1 MGYYNSNQGIDF
13 SRLDI
18 NKTRQSLQNG
28 GSIVYKD
35 SYYNP
40 GTKVYVKSKTRQ
52 NISTEMRSVIVDCIK
67 EQIDDYDVVVSRL
80 ESSGLDSVKESYWDM
95 ALRAFSYLDIN
106 SESDVEGWISNPK
119 PVQSYMTKEVA

>member
-1 MGYYNSNQGIDF
+1 MGYNKGIDF
-13 SRLDI
+13 SRLDV
-18 NKTRQSLQNG
+18 NKTRQSLQSG

-40 GTKVYVKSKTRQ
+40 GKKVYVKSKTRQ
-52 NISTEMRSVIVDCIK
+52 VVTSDMRSVIVECIK

-95 ALRAFSYLDIN
+95 ALRAFSYLDVN
-106 SESDVEGWISNPK
+106 SESDVEGWISSPK
-119 PVQSYMTKEVA
+119 DIKTYMSKEAV

>member
-13 SRLDI
+13 SRLDV

-40 GTKVYVKSKTRQ
+40 GKKVYVKSKSRQ
-52 NISTEMRSVIVDCIK
+52 IVTSEMRSVIVECIK
-67 EQIDDYDVVVSRL
+67 DKVDDYDVVVSRL

-106 SESDVEGWISNPK
+106 SESDVDGWISSPK
-119 PVQSYMTKEVA
+119 PVKSYMTKEVA

>member
-1 MGYYNSNQGIDF
+1 MGYNQGIDF

-18 NKTRQSLQNG
+18 NKTRQSLQSG

-106 SESDVEGWISNPK
+106 SERDVDEWIKNPK
-119 PVQSYMTKEVA
+119 DIKFYKECV

>member
-1 MGYYNSNQGIDF
+1 MGYNKGIDF

-40 GTKVYVKSKTRQ
+40 GKKVYVKSKTRQ
-52 NISTEMRSVIVDCIK
+52 VVTSEMRSVIVECIK
-67 EQIDDYDVVVSRL
+67 DKVDNFDVVLSRL

-106 SESDVEGWISNPK
+106 SESDVDN
-119 PVQSYMTKEVA
+119 

>member
-1 MGYYNSNQGIDF
+1 MGYNSNQGIDF

-40 GTKVYVKSKTRQ
+40 GKKVYVKSKTRQ
-52 NISTEMRSVIVDCIK
+52 VVTSEMRSVIVECIK
-67 EQIDDYDVVVSRL
+67 DKVDDFDVVLSRL

-106 SESDVEGWISNPK
+106 SESDVDNWIESPK
-119 PVQSYMTKEVA
+119 DIKSYMSKEAV

>member
-1 MGYYNSNQGIDF
+1 MGYNNKGIDF

-40 GTKVYVKSKTRQ
+40 GKKVYVKSKTRQ
-52 NISTEMRSVIVDCIK
+52 VVTSDMRSVIVECIK

-95 ALRAFSYLDIN
+95 ALRAFSYLDVN
-106 SESDVEGWISNPK
+106 SESDVEGWISSPK
-119 PVQSYMTKEVA
+119 DIKTYMSKEAV

>member
-40 GTKVYVKSKTRQ
+40 GKKVYVKSKTRQ
-52 NISTEMRSVIVDCIK
+52 VVTSEMRSVIVECIK
-67 EQIDDYDVVVSRL
+67 DKVDDYDVVVSRL

-106 SESDVEGWISNPK
+106 SESDVDNWINNPK
-119 PVQSYMTKEVA
+119 PVKTYMTKEVV

>member
-13 SRLDI
+13 SRLDV

-40 GTKVYVKSKTRQ
+40 GKKVYVKSKSRQ
-52 NISTEMRSVIVDCIK
+52 VVTSDMRSVIVECIK
-67 EQIDDYDVVVSRL
+67 DKVDDFDVVSSRL

-95 ALRAFSYLDIN
+95 ALRAFSYLDVN
-106 SESDVEGWISNPK
+106 SESDVDNWIKSPK
-119 PVQSYMTKEVA
+119 DIKSYMTKECA

>member
-40 GTKVYVKSKTRQ
+40 GKKVYVKSKTRQ
-52 NISTEMRSVIVDCIK
+52 VVTSEMRSVIVECIK
-67 EQIDDYDVVVSRL
+67 DKVDDFDVVLSRL

-106 SESDVEGWISNPK
+106 SESDVDNWIKSPK
-119 PVQSYMTKEVA
+119 DIKFYKECV

>member
-1 MGYYNSNQGIDF
+1 MGYNSNQGIDF

-18 NKTRQSLQNG
+18 NKTRQSLQSG

-52 NISTEMRSVIVDCIK
+52 NISTEMRSPVTLI
-67 EQIDDYDVVVSRL
+67 
-80 ESSGLDSVKESYWDM
+80 
-95 ALRAFSYLDIN
+95 
-106 SESDVEGWISNPK
+106 EGSTTP
-119 PVQSYMTKEVA
+119 

>member
-40 GTKVYVKSKTRQ
+40 GKKVYVKSKSRQ
-52 NISTEMRSVIVDCIK
+52 VVTSEMRSVIVECIK
-67 EQIDDYDVVVSRL
+67 DKVDNFDIVLSRL

-106 SESDVEGWISNPK
+106 SERDVDEWIKNPK
-119 PVQSYMTKEVA
+119 DIKFYKECV

>member
-40 GTKVYVKSKTRQ
+40 GKKVYVKSKTRQ
-52 NISTEMRSVIVDCIK
+52 VVTSEMRSVIVECIK
-67 EQIDDYDVVVSRL
+67 DKVDNFDIVLSRL

-106 SESDVEGWISNPK
+106 SESDVDNWINSPK
-119 PVQSYMTKEVA
+119 DIKSYMTKECV

>member
-1 MGYYNSNQGIDF
+1 MGYNSNQGIDF

-18 NKTRQSLQNG
+18 NKTRQSLQSG

-40 GTKVYVKSKTRQ
+40 GKKVYVKSKSRQ
-52 NISTEMRSVIVDCIK
+52 VVTSDMRSVIVDCIK
-67 EQIDDYDVVVSRL
+67 DKVDDFDVVSSRL

-95 ALRAFSYLDIN
+95 ALRAFSYLDVN
-106 SESDVEGWISNPK
+106 SESDVSNWIKSPK
-119 PVQSYMTKEVA
+119 DIKSYMSKEVV

>member
-1 MGYYNSNQGIDF
+1 MGYNKGIDF

-40 GTKVYVKSKTRQ
+40 GKKVYVKSKTRQ
-52 NISTEMRSVIVDCIK
+52 VVTSEMRSVIVECIK
-67 EQIDDYDVVVSRL
+67 DKVDNFDVVLSRL

-106 SESDVEGWISNPK
+106 SESDVDNWIKSPK
-119 PVQSYMTKEVA
+119 DIKTYMSKEVV

>member
-1 MGYYNSNQGIDF
+1 MGYNKGIDF
-13 SRLDI
+13 SRLDV
-18 NKTRQSLQNG
+18 NKTRQSLQSG

-95 ALRAFSYLDIN
+95 ALRAFSYLDVN
-106 SESDVEGWISNPK
+106 SESDVEGWISSPK
-119 PVQSYMTKEVA
+119 DIKTYMSKEAV